1 MDDRQRPAGN
11 PRDGDPVQDELVEL
25 RQRIAALE
33 QQVQQRSQDGDGD
46 TRSLRGSI
54 RSLKQRQDRLER
66 KIDQEYRP
74 ALQREQET
82 LDTVLEVMR
91 ELKDRLGAYGRMQK
105 TLRNLQ
111 QDIDDLDRSVA
122 AKVGHSEFDDTTT
135 HLEEQVRRIKA
146 RLDHIED

>member
-1 MDDRQRPAGN
+1 MDEQQRATGDTGAGTQI
-11 PRDGDPVQDELVEL
+11 QDELAEL

-33 QQVQQRSQDGDGD
+33 QQVQQREQGDGD
-46 TRSLRGSI
+46 PRSLRGSI

-105 TLRNLQ
+105 TLRGLQ

-122 AKVGHSEFDDTTT
+122 AKVGHSEFDDATT